1 MAATQ
6 PSSTVP
12 IPGSV
17 NKSIAFRVGRN
28 AAALNQP
35 CFGQSRR
42 MNRVV
47 KARAVKAVGLRQQ
60 RKAVSPQS
68 PPSPNQES
76 AMNARTGKVAFGP
89 WLGPFETHPSQDV
102 AGVESPIFSDRKGN
116 TYASLGGSRAPPVQT
131 AATAAALGAKG
142 TAASNAATKELYAMM
157 NKMVQRHAANA
168 PPVSGRAA
176 HWQSG
181 RSGKIMGKHGGG
193 GRCGAPRTINQ
204 PRRS

>member
-6 PSSTVP
+6 PNTAVP
-12 IPGSV
+12 IPGS
-17 NKSIAFRVGRN
+17 NKSALAFRVGRN

-42 MNRVV
+42 VNRVV

-76 AMNARTGKVAFGP
+76 AVNARTGKVAFGP
-89 WLGPFETHPSQDV
+89 WLGPFKAHPSQDLSV
-102 AGVESPIFSDRKGN
+102 ADSPLFSDRQGN
-116 TYASLGGSRAPPVQT
+116 TYASLGGSHAPAVQATAPT
-131 AATAAALGAKG
+131 AAPSAKAA
-142 TAASNAATKELYAMM
+142 AASNAATKELYAMM
-157 NKMVQRHAANA
+157 NKMVQKNAAGT
-168 PPVSGRAA
+168 PVSSRQAA
-176 HWQSG
+176 QWQAG
-181 RSGKIMGKHGGG
+181 RSGKASGRHGGG
-193 GRCGAPRTINQ
+193 GRCGAPRAINQ